1 MLDLKF
7 KYSDLINTLNNVAPF
22 KPQIAI
28 VLGSGLGNFADRVKT
43 IKTISTSDLP
53 GYPKSTVEGH
63 QGYIHFAEYAGKN
76 IIIFQGRIH
85 FYEGYKLS
93 ECILPAF
100 IAEQFGAKYL
110 LLTNAA
116 GGINS
121 TFSPGDLMLFTSL
134 NALNLKTELASLFG
148 IASIEQKDKF
158 KKFPSLK
165 LNELIKDASLK
176 ENIFLK
182 EGIYWFSKGPYYETP
197 AEIQMYAKFGIDAV
211 GMSTVHEA
219 VYGAAAGMEVAA
231 ISTITNLA
239 AGISPTKLS
248 HQDVME
254 TSKLVERKFERLV
267 KKIIEL
273 IE

>member
-1 MLDLKF
+1 MLDLNF
-7 KYSDLINTLNNVAPF
+7 KYSDIITLLNKSAPF
-22 KPQIAI
+22 KPEIAI
-28 VLGSGLGNFADRVKT
+28 VLGSGLGNFAEKVETVKT
-43 IKTISTSDLP
+43 IPTSELF

-63 QGYIHFAEYAGKN
+63 QGYIHFSKYKNKN

-100 IAEQFGAKYL
+100 ISEQLGVKYL

-121 TFSPGDLMLFTSL
+121 NFVPGDLMLFTSL
-134 NALNLKTELASLFG
+134 NALNLKNELTSLFG
-148 IASIEQKDKF
+148 VASLQQKNNF
-158 KKFPSLK
+158 KNFPSK
-165 LNELIKDASLK
+165 QFNKLIKHASLEEK
-176 ENIFLK
+176 IFLK
-182 EGIYWFSKGPYYETP
+182 EGVYWYSKGPYYETP

-219 VYGAAAGMEVAA
+219 IYGAVAGMEVAA

-248 HQDVME
+248 HQEVME
-254 TSKLVERKFERLV
+254 TSKLVEGKFERLV
-267 KKIIEL
+267 KKILEL
-273 IE
+273 L